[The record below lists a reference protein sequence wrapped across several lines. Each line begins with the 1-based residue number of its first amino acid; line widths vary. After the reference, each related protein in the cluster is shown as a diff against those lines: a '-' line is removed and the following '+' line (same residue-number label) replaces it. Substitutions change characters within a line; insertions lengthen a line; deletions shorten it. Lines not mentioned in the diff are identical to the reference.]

1 MVTKI
6 SLGKIK
12 TTIKGWKLGDYFR
25 QFSIVAAGIIVT
37 FWGSDRITENARQK
51 EVRATM
57 QLVADELEYNKGEL
71 LETEYLLKQD
81 MHMSL
86 LLKEHKMSV
95 AEIPQDTLDKYQ
107 GLFGN
112 LYDFSYRTDALDVL
126 KGSSM
131 MQYIPD
137 KRLLQDILQAYY
149 QLGGVQK
156 SVNDYY
162 SLKKSVLVS
171 VNMLQSREEVLAGN
185 SGSIYHLLE
194 NDKFINFVDLTPNFF
209 VWREFISLNEIL
221 DKQIQALRARYK

>member
-86 LLKEHKMSV
+86 LLKEH
-95 AEIPQDTLDKYQ
+95 
-107 GLFGN
+107 N
-112 LYDFSYRTDALDVL
+112 
-126 KGSSM
+126 
-131 MQYIPD
+131 
-137 KRLLQDILQAYY
+137 
-149 QLGGVQK
+149 
-156 SVNDYY
+156 
-162 SLKKSVLVS
+162 
-171 VNMLQSREEVLAGN
+171 
-185 SGSIYHLLE
+185 
-194 NDKFINFVDLTPNFF
+194 
-209 VWREFISLNEIL
+209 
-221 DKQIQALRARYK
+221 